1 VLFGRL
7 IAPALIARQ
16 DRVDRNSVG
25 IEAKGNIVMEIKNA
39 ASVGEIR
46 SAVSQVQP
54 DPPQARRSLPDS
66 VSTPDTTRMADLA
79 RSVQARVGTLRT
91 VRLAQ
96 VEKSIRTGNYQPS
109 ASQIASRLLDAA
121 EIDSHMRALTGR

>member
-1 VLFGRL
+1 
-7 IAPALIARQ
+7 
-16 DRVDRNSVG
+16 
-25 IEAKGNIVMEIKNA
+25 MEIKNIA
-39 ASVGEIR
+39 AVGDVR
-46 SAVSQVQP
+46 SAVSQAQA
-54 DPPQARRSLPDS
+54 DPPAARRSSSDC

-79 RSVQARVGTLRT
+79 RSIQARVGTMRT

-121 EIDSHMRALTGR
+121 EIDSRMRTIVGG

>member
-1 VLFGRL
+1 LLR
-7 IAPALIARQ
+7 PALIGCQ

-25 IEAKGNIVMEIKNA
+25 IEAKGKIVMEIKNT

-46 SAVSQVQP
+46 SAASQVQA
-54 DPPQARRSLPDS
+54 DPPEARRFLPDS
-66 VSTPDTTRMADLA
+66 VSTPDTTRMAGLA
-79 RSVQARVGTLRT
+79 RAVQARVGTLRT

-109 ASQIASRLLDAA
+109 ASQIANRLLDAA
-121 EIDSHMRALTGR
+121 EIDNHMKAALLGG

>member
-1 VLFGRL
+1 MRL
-7 IAPALIARQ
+7 ALIACQ
-16 DRVDRNSVG
+16 DRVDSCSVW
-25 IEAKGNIVMEIKNA
+25 IEAKGKTVMEIKNT
-39 ASVGEIR
+39 ASVGGVR
-46 SAVSQVQP
+46 SPASQAQT
-54 DPPQARRSLPDS
+54 DPPVARRSSSDC

-79 RSVQARVGTLRT
+79 RSIQARVGTLRT

-121 EIDSHMRALTGR
+121 EIDSHMKALVGG